1 MSADPRDRRALPFDV
16 RGAGEPTLLIPGTGF
31 GGGTWGEF
39 GDLLAA
45 RRRVIAYDR
54 RGFTAA
60 APDPAHDMRVNADDA
75 NSILALANA
84 LPADVVGWS
93 AGGLVAL
100 ALATE
105 HPDACRSLVLIEPSV
120 HGLVAIS
127 ATAVAM
133 TLRSRIAKLRSGQRA
148 ATDASY
154 RWTFAYRGLH
164 RSAWDAMPT
173 DWQEEVLA
181 HADAVAAEQ
190 SHELTLRYPSNPQ
203 LRALDLPVTLVI
215 GERSQSYFHRIG
227 RHLERLLPRVES
239 HLVPGAS
246 HAVHFDSPADVAA
259 LVR

>member
-1 MSADPRDRRALPFDV
+1 MSADARDRRALPFDV
-16 RGAGEPTLLIPGTGF
+16 RGAGEPTLLVPRTGF

-45 RRRVIAYDR
+45 RRRVIAYAR

-75 NSILALANA
+75 NSILGLADA

-105 HPDACRSLVLIEPSV
+105 HPDGCRSLVLIEPSV
-120 HGLVAIS
+120 HGLRAITAS
-127 ATAVAM
+127 AVAM

-148 ATDASY
+148 ATDLSY
-154 RWTFAYRGLH
+154 RWTLAYCGLH

-173 DWQEEVLA
+173 AWREAVLA
-181 HADAVAAEQ
+181 HADAVAAER
-190 SHELTLRYPSNPQ
+190 SHELILRYPSDPQ

-215 GERSQSYFHRIG
+215 GERSPFYFHRIG
-227 RHLERLLPRVES
+227 RHLERLFKRQ
-239 HLVPGAS
+239 GAR
-246 HAVHFDSPADVAA
+246 AVTRAA
-259 LVR
+259 HYQ